1 VARKGGRGG
10 GDGAGLSGVT
20 RMRARPLPLLLAL
33 ALSLAAFR
41 AAAQVG
47 TTTDIIT
54 GTVVGP
60 DSQPLAGALVQA
72 LSVETQ
78 ISRNATTDARGRFTI
93 VFPDGGGQYDLTVRF
108 IGMAPATVSVARQG
122 DEDRLVANVQMG
134 ASAVPLEAVTVSA
147 RRGSRL
153 VERVGP
159 GAVGR
164 SLSADQLARLPVDAL
179 DLKTVAT
186 LVPGVL
192 ALAATDSTEA
202 DFSVAGQRST
212 ANAITL
218 DGLSLGGGNVPQDA
232 IRSTRVVTSS
242 YDAARGQ
249 FSGGLV
255 ASTTRSGKNIP
266 QGSFTYTL
274 RDRSLAWGQVTTS
287 PFGQG
292 YTQNQLS
299 GGMGGPIVR
308 NRLFV
313 FGALQARWRGQA
325 LPSLASAD
333 PLTLARLGVS
343 PDSASRFLALAA
355 ASGAPAQVHGL
366 SDNRTTDNAVAFLR
380 FDWKVSEAQTLTLRF
395 DGRWDSQQPTRVSPL
410 GLPPTGGTRTERGGG
425 VMASLTSHF
434 AGSLINEVRGYF
446 SVERRYATA
455 LVPVPAGRVQVAS
468 DLPDGRHGVATL
480 AFGGNAGLPQRVD
493 IVGLEL
499 SEELSWLPGGGAH
512 RPKLGALL
520 SGTGL
525 DQNQTPNQLGTFVFP
540 SLSALAADSPASFSR
555 VFAPVVQGGTAW
567 NGALYLADSWRTGG
581 LQVTYGTR
589 LESARF
595 SGAPPYNRAVDSL
608 FALRTDRIPE
618 HTRLSPR
625 IGFMWTGGGGEDG
638 GPTILRGG
646 VGDFQGPTP
655 TALYSAA
662 LGAPGLSNA
671 ETELV
676 CIGAAVPI
684 PDWAAYA
691 SDPSTIPGQCADTGS
706 TVAISP
712 HPNVTAFARDY
723 APPHAWRASLGV
735 QRRLL
740 HAFTVSLDAS
750 YARGS
755 SQYGFRD
762 LNLVATPRFTLPD
775 EAARPVYVPVDS
787 IVPATGALGV
797 TASRVHP
804 EFGEVLVIGSD
815 LQSDT
820 RQVTLGVGA
829 GATRGAALR
838 LSYTFTRAR
847 DQSSFACCAA
857 SHGFAAPT
865 TAADPNVRE
874 WATSDLERRHAFLA
888 TVTLPIASALEL
900 GVIGRLTSGAPFTP
914 VVGSDINGDGARND
928 RAFIFVP
935 ATAPDTAVG
944 NAMRTLI
951 ADAPGAVRRCLVRQL
966 ARVAARNSCAGPW
979 QPSFDLQLSWRP
991 AWFGLERRLTL
1002 SVLTVNLMGGLDEW
1016 LHGAGNLRGWGYAS
1030 APDPVLLYVRGFDPA
1045 TARFRYAVNGRFGA
1059 SSAGNG
1065 GVTVPFQIGLQ
1076 ARLTL
1081 GPNRLRDRLR
1091 ASDHRATAG
1100 PDGAAAA
1107 LDSGSPAPARQSLAN
1122 PIARILSFRD
1132 SLGLS
1137 AEQVA
1142 ALHAIADSL
1151 DVLSQSM
1158 RRAIQRARAVL
1169 TPEQWRKVPEPL
1181 KSPEAP

>member
-1 VARKGGRGG
+1 
-10 GDGAGLSGVT
+10 
-20 RMRARPLPLLLAL
+20 MRARPSPLVLAL
-33 ALSLAAFR
+33 ALRLSASR
-41 AAAQVG
+41 ASARVG
-47 TTTDIIT
+47 TTTEIIT

-78 ISRNATTDARGRFTI
+78 ITRHATTGARGRFTI
-93 VFPDGGGQYDLTVRF
+93 VFPDGGGQYDLTIRF
-108 IGMAPATVSVARQG
+108 IGMAPATVSVAREG

-164 SLSADQLARLPVDAL
+164 SLSADQLSRLPVDAL
-179 DLKTVAT
+179 DLKTVAA
-186 LVPGVL
+186 LAPGVL
-192 ALAATDSTEA
+192 SLAATDSTEA
-202 DFSVAGQRST
+202 DFSVAGQRPT
-212 ANAITL
+212 ANALTL
-218 DGLSLGGGNVPQDA
+218 DGLSLGSGSVPQDA

-274 RDRSLAWGQVTTS
+274 RDRSLAWGQATAS

-313 FGALQARWRGQA
+313 FGALQGRWRGQA
-325 LPSLASAD
+325 LPSLVSAD

-343 PDSASRFLALAA
+343 PDSAARFLALAA
-355 ASGAPAQVHGL
+355 ASGAPAQVRGL
-366 SDNRTTDNAVAFLR
+366 SDERTTDNAVAFLR
-380 FDWKVSEAQTLTLRF
+380 FDWKVSEAQTLTLRL

-425 VMASLTSHF
+425 VMVSLTSHF

-446 SVERRYATA
+446 SADRRDATA
-455 LVPVPAGRVQVAS
+455 LVAVPAGRVQVAS
-468 DLPDGRHGVATL
+468 DLPDGRQGVATL
-480 AFGGNAGLPQRVD
+480 AFGGNAGLPQRVNN
-493 IVGLEL
+493 VSLEL
-499 SEELSWLPGGGAH
+499 GEELSWLPGGGAH

-525 DQNQTPNQLGTFVFP
+525 DQHQTPNQLGTFVFP
-540 SLSALAADSPASFSR
+540 SLTALAADSPASFSR
-555 VFAPVVQGGTAW
+555 VFVPVVQGGTAW

-581 LQVTYGTR
+581 LPVTYGTR

-638 GPTILRGG
+638 GGGPTILRGG
-646 VGDFQGPTP
+646 VGDFQSPTP

-676 CIGAAVPI
+676 CIGSAVPI
-684 PDWAAYA
+684 PNWAAYA

-706 TVAISP
+706 TVAISA
-712 HPNVTAFARDY
+712 HPNVTAFARDD
-723 APPHAWRASLGV
+723 APPPAGRASLGV

-762 LNLVATPRFTLPD
+762 VNLVATPRFTLPD
-775 EAARPVYVPVDS
+775 EAGRPVYVPADS
-787 IVPATGALGV
+787 IVPGTGALGF

-804 EFGEVLVIGSD
+804 EFGQVLVIGSD

-829 GATRGAALR
+829 GTTRGAALR

-847 DQSSFACCAA
+847 DQSAFSCCAA
-857 SHGFAAPT
+857 SPGFAAPP

-874 WATSDLERRHAFLA
+874 WATSAPERRHAFLA
-888 TVTLPIASALEL
+888 TVTLPLGTALEL
-900 GVIGRLTSGAPFTP
+900 GAIGRLTSGAPFTP

-951 ADAPGAVRRCLVRQL
+951 A
-966 ARVAARNSCAGPW
+966 
-979 QPSFDLQLSWRP
+979 
-991 AWFGLERRLTL
+991 
-1002 SVLTVNLMGGLDEW
+1002 
-1016 LHGAGNLRGWGYAS
+1016 
-1030 APDPVLLYVRGFDPA
+1030 
-1045 TARFRYAVNGRFGA
+1045 
-1059 SSAGNG
+1059 
-1065 GVTVPFQIGLQ
+1065 
-1076 ARLTL
+1076 
-1081 GPNRLRDRLR
+1081 
-1091 ASDHRATAG
+1091 
-1100 PDGAAAA
+1100 
-1107 LDSGSPAPARQSLAN
+1107 
-1122 PIARILSFRD
+1122 
-1132 SLGLS
+1132 
-1137 AEQVA
+1137 
-1142 ALHAIADSL
+1142 
-1151 DVLSQSM
+1151 
-1158 RRAIQRARAVL
+1158 
-1169 TPEQWRKVPEPL
+1169 
-1181 KSPEAP
+1181 

>member
-1 VARKGGRGG
+1 MSNV
-10 GDGAGLSGVT
+10 
-20 RMRARPLPLLLAL
+20 RARPFPLLLALAL
-33 ALSLAAFR
+33 ALSLAASR

-54 GTVVGP
+54 GTVIGP
-60 DSQPLAGALVQA
+60 DSQPLAGALVEA
-72 LSVETQ
+72 VSLESQ
-78 ISRNATTDARGRFTI
+78 ISRHATTDARGRFTI
-93 VFPDGGGQYDLTVRF
+93 VFPDGGGQYDLTIRF

-122 DEDRLVANVQMG
+122 DEDRLVANVQLG
-134 ASAVPLEAVTVSA
+134 ASAVALEAVTVNA

-164 SLSADQLARLPVDAL
+164 SLSADQVARLPVDAL
-179 DLKTVAT
+179 DLRTVAT

-218 DGLSLGGGNVPQDA
+218 DGLSLGGGSVPQDA
-232 IRSTRVVTSS
+232 LRSTRVVTSS

-274 RDRSLAWGQVTTS
+274 RDRSLAWGQATAS

-299 GGMGGPIVR
+299 GGMGGPLVR

-313 FGALQARWRGQA
+313 FGALQGRWRGQA
-325 LPSLASAD
+325 LPSLVSAD
-333 PLTLARLGVS
+333 PATLARLGVS
-343 PDSASRFLALAA
+343 PDSAARFLALAA

-366 SDNRTTDNAVAFLR
+366 SDERTTDNAVAFLR
-380 FDWKVSEAQTLTLRF
+380 FDWKASEAQTLTLRL

-446 SVERRYATA
+446 STERRDATA
-455 LVPVPAGRVQVAS
+455 LVAVPAGRVQVAS
-468 DLPDGRHGVATL
+468 DLPGGRQGVATL
-480 AFGGNAGLPQRVD
+480 GFGGNAGLPQRVD
-493 IVGLEL
+493 NVSLEL

-512 RPKLGALL
+512 RPKLGGLL

-581 LQVTYGTR
+581 LQLTYGTR
-589 LESARF
+589 LEAARF

-625 IGFMWTGGGGEDG
+625 MGFMWTGGGGESG
-638 GPTILRGG
+638 EPTILRGG
-646 VGDFQGPTP
+646 VGDFQSPTP

-676 CIGAAVPI
+676 CIGSAVPI

-691 SDPSTIPGQCADTGS
+691 SDPATIPGQCADTGS
-706 TVAISP
+706 TLAIRP
-712 HPNVTAFARDY
+712 HPNVSAFAPDY

-750 YARGS
+750 YARGTT
-755 SQYGFRD
+755 QYGFRD
-762 LNLVATPRFTLPD
+762 VNLVATPRFTLPD
-775 EAARPVYVPVDS
+775 EGARPVYVPVDS
-787 IVPATGALGV
+787 IVPATGALSV

-804 EFGEVLVIGSD
+804 EYGEVLVIGSD

-820 RQVTLGVGA
+820 RQVILGVGV
-829 GATRGAALR
+829 GSTRGAALR

-847 DQSSFACCAA
+847 DQSSFSCCAA

-865 TAADPNVRE
+865 TATSPNVRE
-874 WATSDLERRHAFLA
+874 WATSDLERRHAVLA
-888 TVTLPIASALEL
+888 TATLPISTALEL
-900 GVIGRLTSGAPFTP
+900 GTIFRLTSGAPFTP
-914 VVGSDINGDGARND
+914 VVGSDVNGDGARND

-935 ATAPDTAVG
+935 ATAPDTGVG

-951 ADAPGAVRRCLVRQL
+951 AGAPAAVRRCLVSQL
-966 ARVAARNSCAGPW
+966 GRVAARNSCTGPW
-979 QPSFDLQLSWRP
+979 QPSLDLQLSWRP
-991 AWFGLERRLTL
+991 AGLGLERRLTL
-1002 SVLTVNLMGGLDEW
+1002 SLLTVNLLGGLDEW
-1016 LHGAGNLRGWGYAS
+1016 LHGPGNLHGWGYAT
-1030 APDPVLLYVRGFDPA
+1030 APDPILLYVRGFDPA

-1059 SSAGNG
+1059 SSAANG

-1076 ARLTL
+1076 ARLTM
-1081 GPNRLRDRLR
+1081 GPNRTRDRLR
-1091 ASDHRATAG
+1091 ASDARVTAG
-1100 PDGAAAA
+1100 PDSAGVVPV
-1107 LDSGSPAPARQSLAN
+1107 SGSQTPARQPPAN
-1122 PIARILSFRD
+1122 PVARIMLLRD
-1132 SLGLS
+1132 SLRLS
-1137 AEQVA
+1137 VEQIA
-1142 ALHAIADSL
+1142 ALQALADSL
-1151 DVLSQSM
+1151 DVLSKSL
-1158 RRAIQRARAVL
+1158 RLGLQRARAVL

>member
-1 VARKGGRGG
+1 MIRV
-10 GDGAGLSGVT
+10 
-20 RMRARPLPLLLAL
+20 RARRLPLLLAL
-33 ALSLAAFR
+33 ALAPAASR

-60 DSQPLAGALVQA
+60 DSQPLAGALVRA
-72 LSVETQ
+72 VSLETQ
-78 ISRNATTDARGRFTI
+78 ISRHATSDARGRFTI
-93 VFPDGGGQYDLTVRF
+93 VFPDGGGQYDLTIRF
-108 IGMAPATVSVARQG
+108 IGMAPANVSVARQG

-134 ASAVPLEAVTVSA
+134 ASAVSLEAVTVSA
-147 RRGSRL
+147 RRGSRAA
-153 VERVGP
+153 ERAGP
-159 GAVGR
+159 GAIGR
-164 SLSADQLARLPVDAL
+164 NLSADQLARLPVDAL
-179 DLKTVAT
+179 DLKTVAA
-186 LVPGVL
+186 LAPGVL
-192 ALAATDSTEA
+192 ALAATDSTAA
-202 DFSVAGQRST
+202 DFSVAGQRPT

-218 DGLSLGGGNVPQDA
+218 DGLSLGSGSVPQDA
-232 IRSTRVVTSS
+232 IRSTRIVTSS

-292 YTQNQLS
+292 YTQNQVS

-313 FGALQARWRGQA
+313 FGALQGRWRGQA

-333 PLTLARLGVS
+333 AVTLARLGVS

-355 ASGAPAQVHGL
+355 ASGAPARLRGL
-366 SDNRTTDNAVAFLR
+366 SDERTTHDAVAFLR
-380 FDWKVSEAQTLTLRF
+380 FDWKASEAHTLTLRL

-410 GLPPTGGTRTERGGG
+410 SLPPTGGARSERGVG
-425 VMASLTSHF
+425 VMASLTSHV
-434 AGSLINEVRGYF
+434 AGSLINEVRGYLAAD
-446 SVERRYATA
+446 RRDATA
-455 LVPVPAGRVQVAS
+455 LVAVPAGRVQVAS
-468 DLPDGRHGVATL
+468 DLPGGSQGVATL

-493 IVGLEL
+493 NLSLEL

-540 SLSALAADSPASFSR
+540 SLAALAADSPASFSR
-555 VFAPVVQGGTAW
+555 VFAPLVQGGTAW
-567 NGALYLADSWRTGG
+567 NAAVYLADSWRTGG
-581 LQVTYGTR
+581 FQLTYGTR

-595 SGAPPYNRAVDSL
+595 SGPPPYNRAADSL
-608 FALRTDRIPE
+608 FALRTDRIPG

-625 IGFMWTGGGGEDG
+625 IGFTWTGGGEEG
-638 GPTILRGG
+638 GPSTIVRGG
-646 VGDFQGPTP
+646 VGDFQSPTP

-676 CIGAAVPI
+676 CIGSAVPT
-684 PDWAAYA
+684 PDWVAYA
-691 SDPSTIPGQCADTGS
+691 QDPSSIPGQCAGS
-706 TVAISP
+706 MVAITP
-712 HPNVTAFARDY
+712 HPNLTAFAPDY
-723 APPHAWRASLGV
+723 AAPHAWRASVGV
-735 QRRLL
+735 QYGLL
-740 HAFTVSLDAS
+740 HVVTLSLDAS
-750 YARGS
+750 YARGA

-762 LNLVATPRFTLPD
+762 VNLVATPRFTLPD
-775 EAARPVYVPVDS
+775 EGSRPVYVPADS
-787 IVPATGALGV
+787 IVPATGALGF

-804 EFGEVLVIGSD
+804 EFGQVLVIGSD
-815 LQSDT
+815 LRSDT
-820 RQVTLGVGA
+820 RQVILGLGA
-829 GATRGAALR
+829 GTTRSAALR
-838 LSYTFTRAR
+838 VSYTFTRAR
-847 DQSSFACCAA
+847 DQSSFSCCVA

-865 TAADPNVRE
+865 TAANPNVRE

-888 TVTLPIASALEL
+888 TVTLPIATALEL
-900 GVIGRLTSGAPFTP
+900 GAIARVTSGVPFTP
-914 VVGSDINGDGARND
+914 VVGSDINGDGVRND
-928 RAFIFVP
+928 RAFIFAP
-935 ATAPDTAVG
+935 TTAPDTAVG

-951 ADAPGAVRRCLVRQL
+951 AGAPAAVRHCLVTQL

-979 QPSFDLQLSWRP
+979 QPSLDLQLSWRP

-1002 SVLTVNLMGGLDEW
+1002 SLLTVNLLGGLDEW
-1016 LHGAGNLRGWGYAS
+1016 LHGATNLHGWGYAS
-1030 APDPVLLYVRGFDPA
+1030 APDPILLYVRGFDPA

-1065 GVTVPFQIGLQ
+1065 GVTVPFQVGLQ

-1081 GPNRLRDRLR
+1081 GPDRARDRSR
-1091 ASDHRATAG
+1091 ASARRAGAG
-1100 PDGAAAA
+1100 PDSAATPPD
-1107 LDSGSPAPARQSLAN
+1107 LRSPTAPPQPTVN
-1122 PIARILSFRD
+1122 PVAGIVSFRD

-1137 AEQVA
+1137 RDQVT
-1142 ALHAIADSL
+1142 ALQAIADSL
-1151 DVLSQSM
+1151 DVLSRSVQDNV
-1158 RRAIQRARAVL
+1158 RRALQRARDVL

-1181 KSPEAP
+1181 KPPEAP